1 MLGKDNK
8 GSRKIIW
15 FIGGPSLLDWR
26 PSLLRV
32 EAIALRVEGNAI
44 RLEAIA
50 VKQSLGN
57 CLIWRQPSRWW
68 HWMPGDM
75 DKRGNMDNNMHG
87 IEQDLNNTF
96 FIFILIHF
104 TSMCCAL
111 IGPKRKNPNG
121 LAMSYS
127 L

>member
-1 MLGKDNK
+1 MLFG
-8 GSRKIIW
+8 
-15 FIGGPSLLDWR
+15 WR
-26 PSLLRV
+26 PSLSNSLWG
-32 EAIALRVEGNAI
+32 IASSGGSPA
-44 RLEAIA
+44 
-50 VKQSLGN
+50 G
-57 CLIWRQPSRWW
+57 
-68 HWMPGDM
+68 G
-75 DKRGNMDNNMHG
+75 G